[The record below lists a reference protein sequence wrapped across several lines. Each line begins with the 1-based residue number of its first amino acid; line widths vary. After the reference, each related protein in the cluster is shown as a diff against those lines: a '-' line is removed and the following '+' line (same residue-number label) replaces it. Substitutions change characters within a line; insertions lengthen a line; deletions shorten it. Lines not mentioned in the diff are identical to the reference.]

1 MLSGAIAVQLRA
13 RGYAVTAVTEDSS
26 LVGLAD
32 GQVLEAAAAA
42 GRALV
47 TANIR
52 DFVRLDHPWRAAGRT
67 HEGLVFV
74 STKTFLQDRRHVG
87 ALIAALDRLLTT
99 QGPAPGAAVFLQ
111 R

>member
-1 MLSGAIAVQLRA
+1 MLSGAVAVQLRA
-13 RGYAVTAVTEDSS
+13 RGHDVMAVTEDSS

-32 GQVLEAAAAA
+32 GQVLEAAA

-52 DFVRLDHPWRAAGRT
+52 DFVRLDHQWRAAGRA
-67 HEGLVFV
+67 HGGLVFV
-74 STKTFLQDRRHVG
+74 STKTFPQDRSHVG
-87 ALIAALDRLLTT
+87 ALVAALDRLLAT
-99 QGPAPGAAVFLQ
+99 QELAPGAAVFLQ